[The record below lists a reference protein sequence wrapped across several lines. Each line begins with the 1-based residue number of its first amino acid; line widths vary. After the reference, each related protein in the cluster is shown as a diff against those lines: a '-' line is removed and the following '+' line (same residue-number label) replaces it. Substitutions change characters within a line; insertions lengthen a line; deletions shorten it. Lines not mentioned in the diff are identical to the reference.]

1 MCLAIPGQVVALD
14 PAGGDLAT
22 VEVVGVTRSVNI
34 ALLQADGV
42 RPGDWVLIH
51 VGFAMTRID
60 EAEAHATLDAL
71 RAMGQIWD
79 DEVDALRA
87 LERDAGG

>member
-1 MCLAIPGQVVALD
+1 MCLAIPGQVLALD

-22 VEVVGVTRSVNI
+22 VEVVGVKRPVNI
-34 ALLQADGV
+34 ALLQAEGV

-60 EAEAHATLDAL
+60 EAEAHATLEAL

-79 DEVDALRA
+79 EELDALRA
-87 LERDAGG
+87 VDRDAGG

>member
-1 MCLAIPGQVVALD
+1 MCLAIPGHVLALD

-22 VEVVGVTRSVNI
+22 VDVVGVTRSVNI
-34 ALLQADGV
+34 ALLQAEGV

-51 VGFAMTRID
+51 VGFAMTKID
-60 EAEAHATLDAL
+60 EAEAHATLEAL

-79 DEVDALRA
+79 EELDALQA
-87 LERDAGG
+87 AEKAAEG

>member
-1 MCLAIPGQVVALD
+1 MCLAIPGQVLSLD

-22 VEVVGVTRSVNI
+22 VDVVGVKRAVNI

-42 RPGDWVLIH
+42 QPGDWVLIH

-60 EAEAHATLDAL
+60 EAEAHATLEAL

-87 LERDAGG
+87 VEDAGG